1 MTKAREWPN
10 NAREALNLAAEEEQA
25 VLTALRPLI
34 ERPPADP
41 TASGCIVKVVFH
53 TQNSL
58 RHLEAVG
65 AQTRPT

>member
-10 NAREALNLAAEEEQA
+10 DAREARDRAAEEAQA
-25 VLTALRPLI
+25 SLTALKPLI
-34 ERPPADP
+34 ERPQADP
-41 TASGCIVKVVFH
+41 AATASIARAVYH
-53 TQNSL
+53 TQNTL